1 MFWKEFPQ
9 RNLDLNYAGNMQET
23 VNFVDS
29 EKNRLEA
36 ALQRVEEAIEAY
48 SKNLENKAV
57 SKVSANSQTQID
69 ALKEKITGL
78 DRLINEKNEEIS
90 HLSGDVVRLKD
101 ENRKLR
107 DLNKKVAIKLG
118 DSIKEIESLVA

>member
-1 MFWKEFPQ
+1 
-9 RNLDLNYAGNMQET
+9 MQET